1 MRSFSTVKHG
11 LRGPRHPRAPNEA
24 NCLNGGDRLALQL
37 SARQGAGNSGG
48 SSALGQKLTLTSAVA
63 TNCQRSRVG
72 CGMSR
77 TRSGAAITTP
87 RRRRV
92 TPKEYRAAFAARVR
106 QARTAA
112 RYPINEMAL
121 LLGVTH
127 DTYAKYEGRGAS
139 LMPHNLI
146 VPFCLA
152 CRVSVEW
159 LLTGIG
165 AMRPR
170 FR

>member
-1 MRSFSTVKHG
+1 MAK
-11 LRGPRHPRAPNEA
+11 
-24 NCLNGGDRLALQL
+24 
-37 SARQGAGNSGG
+37 
-48 SSALGQKLTLTSAVA
+48 
-63 TNCQRSRVG
+63 
-72 CGMSR
+72 

-87 RRRRV
+87 RKRRV
-92 TPKEYRAAFAARVR
+92 TPREYRAAFAARVR

-112 RYPINEMAL
+112 RYPIDEMAL
-121 LLGVTH
+121 VLGVTR
-127 DTYAKYEGRGAS
+127 DTYNKYEGRGAS

-165 AMRPR
+165 HTKSR
-170 FR
+170 

>member
-1 MRSFSTVKHG
+1 
-11 LRGPRHPRAPNEA
+11 
-24 NCLNGGDRLALQL
+24 
-37 SARQGAGNSGG
+37 
-48 SSALGQKLTLTSAVA
+48 
-63 TNCQRSRVG
+63 
-72 CGMSR
+72 MSR

-92 TPKEYRAAFAARVR
+92 TPRQYRAAFAARVR

-121 LLGVTH
+121 LLGVT
-127 DTYAKYEGRGAS
+127 TKYEGRGAS

-152 CRVSVEW
+152 CSVSVEW

-165 AMRPR
+165 PTRSR
-170 FR
+170 

>member
-1 MRSFSTVKHG
+1 MAK
-11 LRGPRHPRAPNEA
+11 
-24 NCLNGGDRLALQL
+24 
-37 SARQGAGNSGG
+37 
-48 SSALGQKLTLTSAVA
+48 
-63 TNCQRSRVG
+63 
-72 CGMSR
+72 

-92 TPKEYRAAFAARVR
+92 TPRQYRASFAARVR
-106 QARTAA
+106 QARTSA
-112 RYPINEMAL
+112 RYPIDEMAL
-121 LLGVTH
+121 LLGITR
-127 DTYAKYEGRGAS
+127 DTYTKYEGRGAS

-165 AMRPR
+165 PDTITLKPEDAQLLEDAHRKSV
-170 FR
+170 

>member
-1 MRSFSTVKHG
+1 MVFIPIRKKQRHCTKSVEVKV
-11 LRGPRHPRAPNEA
+11 
-24 NCLNGGDRLALQL
+24 
-37 SARQGAGNSGG
+37 AGWSGM
-48 SSALGQKLTLTSAVA
+48 AK
-63 TNCQRSRVG
+63 
-72 CGMSR
+72 

-87 RRRRV
+87 RKRRV
-92 TPKEYRAAFAARVR
+92 TPREYRAAFAARVR

-112 RYPINEMAL
+112 RYPVDEMAL
-121 LLGVTH
+121 LLGVTR
-127 DTYAKYEGRGAS
+127 DTYNKYEGRGAS

-165 AMRPR
+165 HTKSR
-170 FR
+170 

>member
-1 MRSFSTVKHG
+1 MR
-11 LRGPRHPRAPNEA
+11 
-24 NCLNGGDRLALQL
+24 
-37 SARQGAGNSGG
+37 
-48 SSALGQKLTLTSAVA
+48 
-63 TNCQRSRVG
+63 
-72 CGMSR
+72 MSR
-77 TRSGAAITTP
+77 TRAS
-87 RRRRV
+87 
-92 TPKEYRAAFAARVR
+92 FAARVR

-112 RYPINEMAL
+112 RYPVDEMAL
-121 LLGVTH
+121 LLGVTR

-165 AMRPR
+165 PTRSR
-170 FR
+170 

>member
-1 MRSFSTVKHG
+1 MAK
-11 LRGPRHPRAPNEA
+11 
-24 NCLNGGDRLALQL
+24 
-37 SARQGAGNSGG
+37 
-48 SSALGQKLTLTSAVA
+48 
-63 TNCQRSRVG
+63 
-72 CGMSR
+72 

-92 TPKEYRAAFAARVR
+92 TPREYRAAFAARVR

-112 RYPINEMAL
+112 RYPIGEMAL
-121 LLGVTH
+121 LLVITG
-127 DTYAKYEGRGAS
+127 DKYEGREAS
-139 LMPHNLI
+139 FMPHNLI

-165 AMRPR
+165 PMRSR
-170 FR
+170 